1 MLEIQSQV
9 HQNLMKNAI
18 SQHAVAIIV
27 RMFTYVL
34 NEDTI

>member
-9 HQNLMKNAI
+9 HQNLMKKAT
-18 SQHAVAIIV
+18 VAIIV